1 MVAVL
6 LLASLTGLLTIPAAS
21 AAEPGDLALLESQH
35 PTPDTWASSWT
46 PIDFEATLENQ
57 GLGTST
63 NRALKWYACEGVM
76 TGPICKSSPDATG
89 SFTGTTIY
97 PGNIVNVTAAVSY
110 THLTLPTN

>member
-76 TGPICKSSPDATG
+76 TGPICKSSPDASG

-97 PGNIVNVTAAVSY
+97 PGNICLLY
-110 THLTLPTN
+110 TSPSPRD